1 MWELM
6 FYNLVQMNDK
16 GRAVCE
22 INEEARL
29 IEMIHSSTD
38 TGKAVEVA
46 VKVILD
52 FLGSSQSLE
61 A

>member
-1 MWELM
+1 M

-16 GRAVCE
+16 GRTVCGM
-22 INEEARL
+22 NEEARL
-29 IEMIHSSTD
+29 IEMIHNSTD
-38 TGKAVEVA
+38 TEKAVEVA